1 MKKFFS
7 KPMGAHIPFGRYAE
21 SYFIWGECEWI
32 KRQHTKGKS
41 FSEAVAR
48 MRRGHLK
55 NYILPRFKDTRLSSM
70 NALDIEKWL
79 VSIPKSNQ
87 TRKHILASLRP
98 ILRDAERQGL
108 IPFNPAEKVE
118 ALPQNG
124 KARDTFATDELHK
137 LFPPD
142 TDKLVTVWGSH
153 KYAAAF
159 LMLASTGLRSGELR
173 ALRWEDINLTGSYVT
188 VSHAIKSDELDGPTK
203 TGATRVVL
211 LPERTTTILGLYH
224 DRHDSTPSE

>member
-159 LMLASTGLRSGELR
+159 LRLASTGLRSGELR